1 MEPNYRNINY
11 HIDFDNNIVQ
21 IDYNTFS
28 FDRHG
33 GIMSFLIPLEVFKL
47 NECYIKDIN
56 QEEWLPYQIDNNVFK
71 QIFEKYA
78 YSINGSHLRLEYV
91 GCFIPIQWNISN
103 YRSTKGVWKLWI
115 NHILF
120 NKFV

>member
-21 IDYNTFS
+21 IDYNTFP
-28 FDRHG
+28 FGWHG

-47 NECYIKDIN
+47 NKCYIKNVN
-56 QEEWLPYQIDNNVFK
+56 QKDWLPYQIDNNVFE

-78 YSINGSHLRLEYV
+78 YSINGTHLRLEYA

-103 YRSTKGVWKLWI
+103 YCSTTGERKQWI

-120 NKFV
+120 Q